1 MFNAGSIMTTNN
13 IDLFLDNPSY
23 KKLLSK
29 SGQVIGERKKNG
41 QMHIYMGGKKSYHK

>member
-1 MFNAGSIMTTNN
+1 MTTTN
-13 IDLFLDNPSY
+13 IDLFIDNPSY

-29 SGQVIGERKKNG
+29 SGQVIGERKKG

>member
-1 MFNAGSIMTTNN
+1 MTTNN

-29 SGQVIGERKKNG
+29 SGLVIGERKKDG
-41 QMHIYMGGKKSYHK
+41 MHLYMGGKKGYHR